1 MFQMPIFVIYTGLR
15 VNVSATGFEPV
26 KIFLA
31 KIHSTKSLQIY
42 SVCTGV
48 EPVFYRLTA
57 DRLNHLANRPKFVE
71 GFEPSHT
78 RSRVERSNQL
88 SYTNK
93 MPYYLFILVFI

>member
-57 DRLNHLANRPKFVE
+57 DRLNHWAKGQVLTC
-71 GFEPSHT
+71 GIEPQTSALLVQRT
-78 RSRVERSNQL
+78 TTVLYEL
-88 SYTNK
+88 GGYT
-93 MPYYLFILVFI
+93 PFPQYY